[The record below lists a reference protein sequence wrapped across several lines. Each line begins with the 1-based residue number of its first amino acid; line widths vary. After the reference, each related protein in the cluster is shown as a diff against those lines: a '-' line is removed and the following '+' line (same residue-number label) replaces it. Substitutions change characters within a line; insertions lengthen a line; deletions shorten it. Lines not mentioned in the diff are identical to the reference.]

1 MTEIVVVLLKKETP
15 LSKNGSQMKVVVARQ
30 GVFSPAP
37 SSPLLPLSVVLGG
50 RGFRRGFFL
59 TGLASFVVHASASSF
74 SLSICSDSGVL
85 GSLVL
90 GGTEDPF

>member
-1 MTEIVVVLLKKETP
+1 MTEIVVVLLKKRDAVF
-15 LSKNGSQMKVVVARQ
+15 KKGSQMKVVVARQ

-37 SSPLLPLSVVLGG
+37 SSPLFHLSVVLGG

-74 SLSICSDSGVL
+74 SLSICSDSVVL
-85 GSLVL
+85 GSLV
-90 GGTEDPF
+90 